1 MFVKINAPEGATR
14 KEHAAYGHLCPIDDR
29 EIIVNVGASLTT
41 QVFSQE
47 IIFDQAKIKFKTP
60 EHTAAAADVLRAAMA
75 QGKTYV
81 EINAGVDVVVL
92 L

>member
-1 MFVKINAPEGATR
+1 MFVKITAPEGATR
-14 KEHAAYGHLCPIDDR
+14 KEHAVYDRLYPIDDR
-29 EIIVNVGASLTT
+29 EIIVNAGASRTI
-41 QVFSQE
+41 QVFGQE